1 MTGAIGIEVGRDVSG
16 QIAVGHHVIQVAGS
30 YSTVTV
36 VQSDQLPTPVPRQ
49 DVMLLP
55 RPALHVVGREDET
68 ADVVR
73 MVDRS
78 GPVQLHGAAGI
89 GKSTLLRG
97 VAHRMAEDGQRVV
110 FLSATG
116 RELGDVLQDVFEAC
130 YKAPGYRPG
139 RAELRALMSGYE
151 FRLLLDDIGCP
162 AEELDELLDAAPSAA
177 YLMTTTERTLWG
189 EGLARRLGGLGQADS
204 LELLERTLARDL
216 DTDELRAAKA
226 LWRLTEGAP
235 LQLLAAAAVAD
246 RSGGPLPRP
255 AQVAEL
261 LPLVIERLSARERAV
276 RQILALA
283 GEGGTGPRLL
293 SVLLPQQADGE
304 PNTARGLDDMRDV
317 CDRLVTAGLAVET
330 DHGYRW
336 APGVPRETGAGS
348 EADADELVAL
358 CERLRHWVADPERT
372 PADLAAQAELIA
384 GVVDAVTTA
393 GHPAPGARLARTAAP
408 GTALSLRMGAWGRI
422 LERGGA
428 AARKAGDRPL
438 IAYFTHEDGIRRLV
452 TGKRVAAVAALALAA
467 TLWRELGE
475 QGGAHAAEHGTSL
488 CAPGSLPTDIA
499 QHGGGHTA
507 SHDPASSS
515 GQAPVHGHGPA
526 TIAKATASKLG
537 IGAKLVVG
545 GALAA
550 TVAGGTVLGL
560 HRGGEDTVPVKVHVV
575 TSALRVTMPGTP
587 QAGCRQDASGTDC
600 TTVVKTAK
608 GRKGPVSVDPAGTLP
623 TGTRVL
629 YWGCEE
635 GPAATTCTITADKA
649 KTVCV
654 STDSS
659 EDADGRATCGR
670 SNPSDAKP
678 VTYPYMISMPSNWR
692 VTVTGAGGECFHDT
706 FDAHVTPDSGGSTA
720 CGPFRLAVGGSIRLT
735 AVIDGPDPYK
745 SLRFGQPEAYDTT
758 PVWYGCDEGRRSATC
773 TFTMTDKRITAF
785 KAWQKSSDAQS
796 GQHLPLSACVTTAHD
811 LEDASGTDVCEAI
824 TSDGS

>member
-36 VQSDQLPTPVPRQ
+36 VQSDQLPTPVPRE
-49 DVMLLP
+49 DVTLLP
-55 RPALHVVGREDET
+55 RPALGLVGREDET

-73 MVDRS
+73 MVDRGS
-78 GPVQLHGAAGI
+78 PVQLHGAAGI
-89 GKSTLLRG
+89 GKSTLLRR

-116 RELGDVLQDVFEAC
+116 RELGDVLQDIFEAC
-130 YKAPGYRPG
+130 YEAPGYRPG
-139 RAELRALMSGYE
+139 RAELRALMAGHE
-151 FRLLLDDIGCP
+151 LRLLLDDVGCP
-162 AEELDELLDAAPSAA
+162 AAELDELLDAAPSAT
-177 YLMTTTERTLWG
+177 YLMTATERTLWG

-204 LELLERTLARDL
+204 VELLERTLARDL
-216 DTDELRAAKA
+216 DTDELPAAKA

-235 LQLLAAAAVAD
+235 LQLLAAAAVAY

-255 AQVAEL
+255 AQVSEL
-261 LPLVIERLSARERAV
+261 LPLVVERLSVRERAV
-276 RQILALA
+276 RRILALA
-283 GEGGTGPRLL
+283 GDGGTGPGLL
-293 SVLLPQQADGE
+293 SVLLPQRTNGE
-304 PNTARGLDDMRDV
+304 LDTARGLDDMRDV
-317 CDRLVTAGLAVET
+317 CDRLVAAGLAVET

-348 EADADELVAL
+348 EADVDELMTL
-358 CERLRHWVADPERT
+358 CERLRHWAAAPERT
-372 PADLAAQAELIA
+372 PADLAAAAELVA
-384 GVVDAVTTA
+384 GVVGAVSAA
-393 GHPAPGARLARTAAP
+393 GHPAPGARLARAAAP
-408 GTALSLRMGAWGRI
+408 GAALSLRMGAWGRI
-422 LERGGA
+422 LEQGGA

-452 TGKRVAAVAALALAA
+452 TGKRVAAAAALALAA
-467 TLWRELGE
+467 TLWHELGN
-475 QGGAHAAEHGTSL
+475 QGGVHAAEHGTSL
-488 CAPGSLPTDIA
+488 CQPGSLPTDVGP
-499 QHGGGHTA
+499 HGGGHTTG
-507 SHDPASSS
+507 HGPASSS
-515 GQAPVHGHGPA
+515 GQAQVHGHGPA
-526 TIAKATASKLG
+526 TTAKAAASKLG
-537 IGAKLVVG
+537 IGAKVVLG
-545 GALAA
+545 GGLAA

-560 HRGGEDTVPVKVHVV
+560 HSGGGDTVPVKVHVV

-623 TGTRVL
+623 VGTRIL

-635 GPAATTCTITADKA
+635 GPAASSCTITADKA

-659 EDADGRATCGR
+659 EDASGRASCGS

-692 VTVTGAGGECFHDT
+692 VTVTGAAGKCFHDT
-706 FDAHVTPDSGGSTA
+706 FDAHATPDSSRSTA
-720 CGPFRLAVGGSIRLT
+720 CGPFRLAVGDSVRLT

-785 KAWQKSSDAQS
+785 KTWQKSSDAQS
-796 GQHLPLSACVTTAHD
+796 GQHLPLSMCVTTAHD
-811 LEDASGTDVCEAI
+811 LEDASGTGVCEAL
-824 TSDGS
+824 TTDGN